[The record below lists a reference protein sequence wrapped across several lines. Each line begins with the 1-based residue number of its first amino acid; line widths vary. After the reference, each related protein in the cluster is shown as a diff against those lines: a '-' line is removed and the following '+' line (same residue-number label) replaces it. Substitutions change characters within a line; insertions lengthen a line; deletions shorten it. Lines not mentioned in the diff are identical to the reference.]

1 MKSWQLFLAS
11 RENDFKVASHVISCS
26 ILHNSRL
33 VINMTSPVELHF
45 HNPVGN
51 FALSTILF
59 DNVSYFGTNIISSL
73 FSVGASQ
80 IKMNV

>member
-1 MKSWQLFLAS
+1 MKSWQLFLTS
-11 RENDFKVASHVISCS
+11 RGNDFKVASHVISCS

-33 VINMTSPVELHF
+33 VTNMTSPVELHF

-59 DNVSYFGTNIISSL
+59 QQRQPFWNKYYL
-73 FSVGASQ
+73 FTVCCDYKQ
-80 IKMNV
+80 LE